1 MFWVVISVMLAAAVL
16 VVAIPLYRAKQA
28 LTMTSICSM
37 VAIAG
42 VAGLLYSQ
50 IGTPNPSLVDTD
62 ELSIDNMVGS
72 LATKLEQNP
81 NDIEGWKMLGR
92 SYMQLE
98 HFPGAIDAFRKAVE
112 LESSQNGQSLADLG
126 EAIVMNDARVSAL
139 LEAGQLFESALAI
152 EPNNPKALFFSG
164 MVAFQQGDELRAAD
178 LWELLLATS
187 LRPDF
192 AEMLRERV
200 AELRGVPPPVV
211 QPGAAIPDEP
221 VVNVAVSMGDAARAA
236 ELPDSTVFVI
246 ARDPNQPSP
255 PIAVVR
261 AHSSELPA
269 MVSIGDGDAM
279 IPGRVP
285 SGFISLEIVAR
296 ISLNGEPIQQPGDWF
311 GRQIVESG
319 GNTTHE
325 LIIDQQVP

>member
-1 MFWVVISVMLAAAVL
+1 MFWVVISVMLVAAVL
-16 VVAIPLYRAKQA
+16 IVAMPLYRVQQA
-28 LTMTSICSM
+28 LTMTSIFSM

-50 IGTPNPSLVDTD
+50 IGTPNQVLVDRS
-62 ELSIDNMVGS
+62 ELSIDSMVSS

-92 SYMQLE
+92 SYMQLQN
-98 HFPGAIDAFRKAVE
+98 FPAAIDAFRKVVD
-112 LESSQNGQSLADLG
+112 LESSQNGQALADLG
-126 EAIVMNDARVSAL
+126 QAILMNDPREL
-139 LEAGQLFESALAI
+139 LGRAGQLFESALAI
-152 EPNNPKALFFSG
+152 EPNNPIALLYSG
-164 MVAFQQGDELRAAD
+164 MAAVEQGDDLRAAD
-178 LWELLLATS
+178 RWEALLATS
-187 LRPDF
+187 PPPDIAEILRG
-192 AEMLRERV
+192 RV
-200 AELRGVPPPVV
+200 AELRGTAPPTA
-211 QPGAAIPDEP
+211 QSGAAIPDEP
-221 VVNVAVSMGDAARAA
+221 VVNVTVSMGAAARAA
-236 ELPDSTVFVI
+236 ALPDSTVFVI

-261 AHSSELPA
+261 ARSSELPT

-285 SGFISLEIVAR
+285 SGFASLEIVAR

-311 GRQIVESG
+311 ARQIVESG

>member
-1 MFWVVISVMLAAAVL
+1 PA
-16 VVAIPLYRAKQA
+16 
-28 LTMTSICSM
+28 
-37 VAIAG
+37 
-42 VAGLLYSQ
+42 
-50 IGTPNPSLVDTD
+50 
-62 ELSIDNMVGS
+62 
-72 LATKLEQNP
+72 
-81 NDIEGWKMLGR
+81 
-92 SYMQLE
+92 
-98 HFPGAIDAFRKAVE
+98 AIDAFRKVVD
-112 LESSQNGQSLADLG
+112 LESSQNGQALADLG
-126 EAIVMNDARVSAL
+126 QAILMNDPREL
-139 LEAGQLFESALAI
+139 LGRAGQLFESALAI
-152 EPNNPKALFFSG
+152 EPNNPIALLYSG
-164 MVAFQQGDELRAAD
+164 MAAVEQGDDLRAAD
-178 LWELLLATS
+178 RWEALLATS
-187 LRPDF
+187 PPPEIAEILRG
-192 AEMLRERV
+192 RV
-200 AELRGVPPPVV
+200 AELRGTPPPAV

-261 AHSSELPA
+261 AHSSELPT

-285 SGFISLEIVAR
+285 SGFASLEIVAR